1 MKDNK
6 RKTFIY
12 NFFVFLGL
20 ILIMYFIIF
29 RKVNIKD
36 ILESLKDVNLVFI
49 VLTFIATFLYISLE
63 TVNVGR
69 ILNSF
74 GYNKKPL
81 TYLKYTMIGYFFSAI
96 TPSSSGGQPMQVYYM
111 TKDDVDISHSTF
123 ALLVQL
129 SAYQFSVVLIALV
142 SLIFSFSY
150 VKGLNAIIVFL
161 FIIGFII
168 NFMLF
173 LLYKDNYIIN
183 VYILKI

>member
-81 TYLKYTMIGYFFSAI
+81 TYL
-96 TPSSSGGQPMQVYYM
+96 
-111 TKDDVDISHSTF
+111 
-123 ALLVQL
+123 
-129 SAYQFSVVLIALV
+129 
-142 SLIFSFSY
+142 
-150 VKGLNAIIVFL
+150 
-161 FIIGFII
+161 
-168 NFMLF
+168 
-173 LLYKDNYIIN
+173 
-183 VYILKI
+183 

>member
-111 TKDDVDISHSTF
+111 TKDDIDISHSTF

-129 SAYQFSVVLIALV
+129 SAYQFSVVLIASILL
-142 SLIFSFSY
+142 S
-150 VKGLNAIIVFL
+150 KDDVFNSIL
-161 FIIGFII
+161 FIISSGLTLTLIIVLLLCFIP
-168 NFMLF
+168 
-173 LLYKDNYIIN
+173 IISS
-183 VYILKI
+183 I